1 MGLVTSMLNELVAR
15 YRRNESKSVR
25 SAWQQTPKR
34 LTGCIWGL
42 IRSNAT
48 KIENDRNFTVNP
60 RSGEALVRKEHPIEP
75 PQLCTSEIT
84 FAILKARIVPL

>member
-1 MGLVTSMLNELVAR
+1 MGLVASLLNELVAR
-15 YRRNESKSVR
+15 YRHNQSKFVR
-25 SAWQQTPKR
+25 SAWQQTPER

-42 IRSNAT
+42 IRSNTT
-48 KIENDRNFTVNP
+48 KIENDRDFAANP
-60 RSGEALVRKEHPIEP
+60 LSGETLVRKEHPIEP